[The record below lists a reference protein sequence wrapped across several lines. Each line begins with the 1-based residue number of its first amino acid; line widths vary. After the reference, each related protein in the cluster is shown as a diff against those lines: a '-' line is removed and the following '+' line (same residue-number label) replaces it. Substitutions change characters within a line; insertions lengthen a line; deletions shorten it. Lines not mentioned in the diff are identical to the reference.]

1 MVRKWFVL
9 LAALALPSC
18 SDLPDYHYK
27 MTVNVATP
35 EGDRAY
41 SSVRGIHS
49 EYVSSIM
56 SSSGRTIKDTLEG
69 EAVIMDLPDGR
80 TIYALVSR
88 PDNPDY
94 GTYVTGPALGPQ
106 IPRGGKAKDGLTILS
121 GNFLDEIV
129 SRRRQM
135 LALKGAYA
143 LPRTVSHNP
152 SHRDDYKPMPMWP
165 MFVTFENS
173 KDPTTVREVT
183 PEALG
188 VKNITIEITK
198 DDITTAVQERLPWL
212 ESQGR
217 AHGSLRPNP
226 PRYLSDTTPIQRV
239 SAGDFSTELFK

>member
-1 MVRKWFVL
+1 MVRKWFPL
-9 LAALALPSC
+9 LAALALPAC

-56 SSSGRTIKDTLEG
+56 SSSGQTIKDTLEG

-80 TIYALVSR
+80 TIFALVSR

-106 IPRGGKAKDGLTILS
+106 ITRASKAKGGMAILS
-121 GNFLDEIV
+121 GNFVDDIV
-129 SRRRQM
+129 SGRQHM
-135 LALKGAYA
+135 LALKGAYD

-152 SHRDDYKPMPMWP
+152 SHRDDYKPTQMWP
-165 MFVTFENS
+165 MFVTFDNS

-183 PEALG
+183 PEAIG

-217 AHGSLRPNP
+217 AHGTLRPNP
-226 PRYLSDTTPIQRV
+226 PRYLSDTTPIQQV